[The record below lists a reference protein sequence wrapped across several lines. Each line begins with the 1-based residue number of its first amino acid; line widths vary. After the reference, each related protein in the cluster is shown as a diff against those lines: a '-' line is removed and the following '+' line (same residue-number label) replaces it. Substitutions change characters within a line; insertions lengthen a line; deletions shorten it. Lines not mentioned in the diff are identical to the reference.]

1 MVQLGGNT
9 VLSWGRK
16 EALARGI
23 GVDLPFLHRKHGD
36 WPRAPYLRRTGQI
49 AWGISTP
56 PPLKAS
62 GQLSSIL
69 VQWGRGE
76 KKGPY
81 SPSPQPGPPARVLTP
96 GNATANGSLR
106 IGALAE
112 GPGGDGQTPGRS
124 RSRGDPG
131 PRALETPARLARGR
145 RVSSPRP
152 SRSRSPAGLPSA
164 GCLVRTPVIR

>member
-9 VLSWGRK
+9 VLSWGSK

-36 WPRAPYLRRTGQI
+36 WPRAPYLRRTGQTS
-49 AWGISTP
+49 WGISTP
-56 PPLKAS
+56 PPQLKAS

-69 VQWGRGE
+69 VQWGWGE

-81 SPSPQPGPPARVLTP
+81 SPSPQPGPPERVLTP

-131 PRALETPARLARGR
+131 PRALETPERLAAAAECPASGR
-145 RVSSPRP
+145 
-152 SRSRSPAGLPSA
+152 AGDRAQPGCRALAASCALP
-164 GCLVRTPVIR
+164 